1 MDDNRKEFF
10 RDLAGR
16 VHDLVVTNK
25 LYLDHRLSLDDV
37 ADKLEVSRYYVSHA
51 VNKYLGKTFHTLVN
65 ELRIEEAIRLMKEP
79 GVKKIQDLYRT
90 VGFADRSNFTRVC
103 KRTTGLSPSELKDKM
118 NNK

>member
-1 MDDNRKEFF
+1 MDDSRKEFF
-10 RDLAGR
+10 RDLAKQ
-16 VHDLVVTNK
+16 VSEVVKIEK

-51 VNKYLGKTFHTLVN
+51 VNNYLGKTFHTLVN

-103 KRTTGLSPSELKDKM
+103 KRTIGLSPSELKDKM

>member
-1 MDDNRKEFF
+1 MDDSRKEFF
-10 RDLAGR
+10 RDLAKQ
-16 VHDLVVTNK
+16 VSEVVKIEK
-25 LYLDHRLSLDDV
+25 LYLDHRLSLDNV

-90 VGFADRSNFTRVC
+90 VGFTDRSNFVRVC
-103 KRTTGLSPSELKDKM
+103 RRITGFSPSELRDKH
-118 NNK
+118 K